1 MYIPRYLLEKAAARM
16 AGAVDTNEDTMHT
29 GEPGMFGPES
39 SVIPRQIMETVV
51 PVQQFVEKTDKE
63 SDEFLS
69 RMFEKFKETPEESVG
84 RYTRGETEVPLEK
97 QAGRI
102 AI

>member
-16 AGAVDTNEDTMHT
+16 AGAVETNDGTLHS

-51 PVQQFVEKTDKE
+51 PIQQFVEKTDEE
-63 SDEFLS
+63 SDNFLS
-69 RMFEKFKETPEESVG
+69 RMFEKYLDTPEESVG

-102 AI
+102 VL